1 MDLKNAQSEIYRLL
15 AEGKQTMCDTI
26 KDNKD
31 NIENVRDV
39 LGVIG
44 DASTALKII
53 QSLNTLPNQLYM
65 RKYRRFA
72 EGVDEYNLSERQ
84 KILQKV
90 SELKVK
96 TQIPFILNVINTCEE
111 EEKMDFLVKLTAAW
125 MEERLDDVDYRRLAL
140 MMEQT
145 PYADLLYL
153 EKLFEKQQIELH
165 SMIDESLIRNGW
177 LIADGIALQQVDS
190 DAAVK
195 CHLTANAQKFGEVVF
210 GTKPEKETRPVSS
223 IVFELQE

>member
-1 MDLKNAQSEIYRLL
+1 
-15 AEGKQTMCDTI
+15 
-26 KDNKD
+26 
-31 NIENVRDV
+31 
-39 LGVIG
+39 
-44 DASTALKII
+44 
-53 QSLNTLPNQLYM
+53 
-65 RKYRRFA
+65 
-72 EGVDEYNLSERQ
+72 
-84 KILQKV
+84 
-90 SELKVK
+90 
-96 TQIPFILNVINTCEE
+96 
-111 EEKMDFLVKLTAAW
+111 MDFLVKLTAAW